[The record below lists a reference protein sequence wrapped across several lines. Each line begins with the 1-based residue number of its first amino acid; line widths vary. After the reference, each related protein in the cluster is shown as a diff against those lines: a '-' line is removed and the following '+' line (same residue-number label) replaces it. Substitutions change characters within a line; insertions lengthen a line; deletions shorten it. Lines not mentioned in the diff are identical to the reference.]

1 MGKWFIAEWR
11 EAWRFSSLWVGTV
24 GMGVLMAWNMMP
36 PAVRAALPDRVELFV
51 GLFLWLALLLARI
64 WRQPW
69 SQAKID
75 AKRAA
80 AQPDDYSHWNDQAH
94 G

>member
-1 MGKWFIAEWR
+1 MGKWLIAEWR
-11 EAWRFSSLWVGTV
+11 EAWRFSSLWAATTGFA
-24 GMGVLMAWNMMP
+24 VLVAWNQMP
-36 PAVRAALPDRVELFV
+36 GAVRAKVPDSIELV
-51 GLFLWLALLLARI
+51 VSLCLWAAVMLARI
-64 WRQPW
+64 CRQPW

-80 AQPDDYSHWNDQAH
+80 AAPDDYSHWQESSR